1 MARLTWYYPETGVDD
16 ELYRILVRF
25 PKVGRR
31 TAAEAGKIYAKAS
44 AIHAVHHAHNIDD
57 PRADSRI
64 EMERGTR
71 GVDAFVKLVDPDNA
85 ALQIEHEIKVLRKA
99 AGLG

>member
-1 MARLTWYYPETGVDD
+1 MAKLIWYYPETKKDD
-16 ELYRILVRF
+16 ELYRLLVRF

-31 TAAEAGKIYAKAS
+31 TAAEASKIYAKAS
-44 AIHAVHHAHNIDD
+44 AIHAVHHANNIDD

-64 EMERGTR
+64 EMERGNR

-85 ALQIEHEIKVLRKA
+85 AFQIEHEIKALQKG
-99 AGLG
+99 AGLA

>member
-1 MARLTWYYPETGVDD
+1 MAKLIWYFPETKKDD
-16 ELYRILVRF
+16 ELYRLLVRF

-31 TAAEAGKIYAKAS
+31 SATEASKIYSKAS
-44 AIHAVHHAHNIDD
+44 AIHAAHHAHNIKD

-64 EMERGTR
+64 EMERGDR
-71 GVDAFVKLVDPDNA
+71 GVDAFVKLVDPDDA

-99 AGLG
+99 AGLV